1 MRGRHVRSQEQDW
14 LKNNLVAVPCGVV
27 GNCSACIFRNSQN
40 FCAKMSCSYFDND
53 TDFIETVYWRGVQTN
68 ANLAIWSEL
77 VNWFDSTTPSEIRR
91 LSYLVMK
98 NAVLDKM
105 QKTR

>member
-53 TDFIETVYWRGVQTN
+53 TDFIETVYWTSIQAKNVMSWTE
-68 ANLAIWSEL
+68 LAD
-77 VNWFDSTTPSEIRR
+77 WFNSTPPKEIRQV
-91 LSYLVMK
+91 SYAVMK